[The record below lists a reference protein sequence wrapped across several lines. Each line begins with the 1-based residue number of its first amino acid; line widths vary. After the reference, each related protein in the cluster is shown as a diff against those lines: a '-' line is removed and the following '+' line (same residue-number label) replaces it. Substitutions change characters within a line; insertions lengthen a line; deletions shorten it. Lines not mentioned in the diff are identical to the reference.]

1 MSELTKKICLLGDF
15 SVGKTSLVRR
25 FVENRFDESYIST
38 IGVRVSR
45 KVITLPPPTGTRL
58 TMLLWDT
65 SGSEPFTNIV
75 LNYYRGA
82 SGALLVCDLTR
93 GDTLGSLH
101 NYATVFHRV
110 NPGVPLV
117 CIGNKLD
124 LLSLRLIA
132 DEQLAEAAQQHRASY
147 VLTSARTGAGV
158 EQAFQQLGIAMVSE
172 RKAV

>member
-1 MSELTKKICLLGDF
+1 MSEFTKKICLLGDF
-15 SVGKTSLVRR
+15 SVGKTSLARR

-45 KVITLPPPTGTRL
+45 KIITLPPPTSKLL
-58 TMLLWDT
+58 TMLVWDT

-93 GDTLGSLH
+93 DDTLGSLR
-101 NYATVFHRV
+101 NYATVFHQV

-117 CIGNKLD
+117 FIGNKLD
-124 LLSLRLIA
+124 LQSMRLIA
-132 DEQLAEAAQQHRASY
+132 DEQLADSASHYQASY
-147 VLTSARTGAGV
+147 VLTSALTGAGV
-158 EQAFQQLGIAMVSE
+158 EQAFQNLGVAMVNE
-172 RKAV
+172 RKNI